1 MLVSV
6 LLMNISVVS
15 GLSPILAAAYNYK
28 RLDDL
33 MKWLASFL
41 LISTVFDW
49 SMWLSYQF
57 KPHTGH
63 PLNTNPVLHAY
74 VTLSIV
80 FFSLIYYKLFRSSV
94 LKIITLALSALAMSI
109 VLYYARHPLD
119 YPSVSNTAL
128 SLLLIILSLSYFYQL
143 LNPQTF
149 IHIEKQGLFWF
160 NSGVLFYSAVNI
172 FLFMLFSR
180 IPDEDKADYY
190 VIFSITNI
198 ITNLIYTVALLCKPQ
213 KTDL

>member
-1 MLVSV
+1 M
-6 LLMNISVVS
+6 
-15 GLSPILAAAYNYK
+15 AAAYNYK
-28 RLDDL
+28 RLDKL
-33 MKWLASFL
+33 MRLLALFL

-49 SMWLSYQF
+49 SMWLSYHF
-57 KPHTGH
+57 KPNTGH
-63 PLNTNPVLHAY
+63 PLNTNPVLHIF
-74 VTLSIV
+74 VTISII
-80 FFSLIYYKLFRSSV
+80 FFSLIYYNLFRNSV
-94 LKIITLALSALAMSI
+94 LKIITLVLAIATMSI
-109 VLYYARHPLD
+109 VLFYARHPLE
-119 YPSVSNTAL
+119 YPSVSNTAS

-149 IHIEKQGLFWF
+149 VHIEKQGLFWF

-180 IPDEDKADYY
+180 IPDKDKPDYY

-213 KTDL
+213 NTDG